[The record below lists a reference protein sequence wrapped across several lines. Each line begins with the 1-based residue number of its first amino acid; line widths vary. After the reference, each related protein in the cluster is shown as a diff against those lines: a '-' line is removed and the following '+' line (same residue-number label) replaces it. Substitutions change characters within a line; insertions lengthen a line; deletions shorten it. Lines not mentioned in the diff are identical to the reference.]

1 MTTVHF
7 LKAKFHRF
15 FTPVRN
21 LNQLGYSKNSCPC
34 SKDTPILYSYPTQKP
49 TKFVVWVIKNWT
61 QNWPTTVE
69 LANSALH
76 VSCLL
81 EKKNHFEYLWQKMKL
96 ELELEQ
102 EQEQACYWNWNT
114 RTTDA
119 WFWKNQNWNWNKAPT
134 GTGTTAQS
142 QPLSRT

>member
-1 MTTVHF
+1 
-7 LKAKFHRF
+7 
-15 FTPVRN
+15 
-21 LNQLGYSKNSCPC
+21 
-34 SKDTPILYSYPTQKP
+34 
-49 TKFVVWVIKNWT
+49 
-61 QNWPTTVE
+61 VE

-119 WFWKNQNWNWNKAPT
+119 
-134 GTGTTAQS
+134 
-142 QPLSRT
+142 

>member
-1 MTTVHF
+1 M
-7 LKAKFHRF
+7 
-15 FTPVRN
+15 
-21 LNQLGYSKNSCPC
+21 
-34 SKDTPILYSYPTQKP
+34 PILYSYPTQKP
-49 TKFVVWVIKNWT
+49 TKFVVWVTKNWT
-61 QNWPTTVE
+61 QNWHTTVE

-81 EKKNHFEYLWQKMKL
+81 EKKNHFEYLWQKLKL

-119 WFWKNQNWNWNKAPT
+119 
-134 GTGTTAQS
+134 
-142 QPLSRT
+142 